1 MTDENSLMKM
11 TQGRTQTVS
20 DPKEAYPDLLLPV
33 TENHW
38 ISD

>member
-1 MTDENSLMKM
+1 MKDNLMKM

-20 DPKEAYPDLLLPV
+20 DPKEAYPDLFLPV
-33 TENHW
+33 TENHQ